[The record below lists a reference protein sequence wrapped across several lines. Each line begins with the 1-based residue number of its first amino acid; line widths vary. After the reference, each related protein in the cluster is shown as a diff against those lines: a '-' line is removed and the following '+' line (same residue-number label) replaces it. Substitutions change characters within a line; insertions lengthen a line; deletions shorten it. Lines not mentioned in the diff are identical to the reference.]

1 MQKISIINI
10 LKYILTISICI
21 TISYHIMINYDYI
34 QHIKYIDYN
43 CIKGFQYEKYV
54 VKKLREYYDIDEIYL
69 WKDVPDHLLIN
80 SGIILSNDL
89 ISVKEKYK
97 TNKYYRNYNVLL
109 DTGID
114 IIFKTVNNYIYLV
127 QCKAYNSIISQKHL
141 SGFFRTLLDS
151 YVINTKKNKNN
162 IKGLIVHTSS
172 ISDLIKESYCYKE
185 NIVND
190 IHIPF
195 YSKSPKNKL
204 IKYKRISIIF
214 MINFNCIMLYILYI
228 IHIYVNKL

>member
-1 MQKISIINI
+1 M
-10 LKYILTISICI
+10 L
-21 TISYHIMINYDYI
+21 NYDYI

-54 VKKLREYYDIDEIYL
+54 LKKLYEHFDIKEIYL
-69 WKDVPDHLLIN
+69 WKDVPEYLLIE
-80 SGIILSNDL
+80 SGIILNNDL
-89 ISVKEKYK
+89 VSVKEKYK
-97 TNKYYRNYNVLL
+97 TNKYHRNYNVLL

-114 IIFKTVNNYIYLV
+114 IIFKTYNNEIYLV

-141 SGFFRTLLDS
+141 SGFFRTLLDC
-151 YVINTKKNKNN
+151 YIINKNN
-162 IKGLIVHTSS
+162 TIRGLIVHTSS

-204 IKYKRISIIF
+204 IKYKKISIIF
-214 MINFNCIMLYILYI
+214 MINFNYIVLYILYI
-228 IHIYVNKL
+228 INIYVNKL